1 MSAVLANSSQVWNMN
16 KKRMISALA
25 ALLVCVSAVYAQYS
39 EIYSSA
45 EAAYADGVELY
56 MQGKW
61 GASERALNAY
71 KGKTHEG
78 QRQFYLAANAFEMR
92 RKDARRQLQ
101 AYMKQNTYT
110 PYASEVHFM
119 LGTLL
124 VEQNKNKQAL
134 REFEKVHVN
143 ELFRPHQADFHFY
156 RGYAFVKMNEP
167 QKAASS
173 FGKLKEMNTRYNLQ
187 AKYYYAYCQ
196 YSMQNYG
203 RALPEFL
210 AIEKTETYKDI
221 VPYYIIQIYYS
232 QGQFDEVQSRA
243 EQLLENDKD
252 NPNNGELHRMIGEIY
267 YRQEKYQDAVD
278 QLSVYDRQ
286 IAALNKEPERSDMY
300 LLGMSYY
307 RLEDWHDAISYLLKV
322 KKQDDE
328 LTQNTCYHLG
338 NAYMRINDT
347 QAAKMAYAA
356 AMRYDYDSKI
366 REEAMYNYALT
377 TYNSSSALGESV
389 TAFTDFLKEY
399 PQSEYKEHIYELLCD
414 AFTKSKNYASA
425 LEALNSIES
434 PTPQMQQTKQYLR
447 YQLGA
452 DAYMQGKNEEAER
465 WFTEVIDNDV
475 SSSTPT
481 DKTAGYKTES
491 YFMRAESRYKSG
503 DYAGAEQDLRT
514 MLKQPDAK
522 KSSNYGLVNYSLG
535 YTLFAQKKYS
545 EALTCFTDYTKTAD
559 PQLATYS
566 DAMNRAGDCY
576 FNARR
581 FVEAE
586 SCYAK
591 VASAAGAG
599 ADYAIF
605 QRGYALG
612 LMKRYSEKISVLESL
627 VKKYPKSDYAD
638 DALYEMARAELQRNN
653 NQGAISAYEELLKSY
668 PRSNMARKAALEKA
682 MIYYNDKQYAKAIDG
697 YKQVIKSY
705 PGSEEAYSALD
716 GLEAAYI
723 ETDNVAEYLAYTKS
737 LGRINMKTDA
747 REDSL
752 TYVAAERQY
761 MLQNYTQA
769 IAGLSKYIT
778 QYCSGGRYCTTA
790 QYYLADSY
798 YRSDRKDDAMREF
811 KALADI
817 SGNQYMEEAL
827 TRVAEISYDK
837 ADYKTA
843 LTYFSRLQTVAG
855 KQDKVNAARLG
866 VLRCSY
872 YLGDHPTTVNVA
884 SEILVDNSVSSDLR
898 QEAAYNRAK
907 AYIALGEDNLA
918 INDLRQTSSQV
929 RTASGAE
936 SKYLL
941 AEIYFKTGDLDGSE
955 AQIME
960 FASMNTQ
967 QQYWLA
973 RSFVLLSDIYVK
985 RGDLF
990 QAKQYL
996 LSLKQNYRTQDD
1008 VQTMVEDKLK
1018 EIETAENAKQV
1029 EEDDDEE

>member
-1 MSAVLANSSQVWNMN
+1 
-16 KKRMISALA
+16 
-25 ALLVCVSAVYAQYS
+25 
-39 EIYSSA
+39 
-45 EAAYADGVELY
+45 
-56 MQGKW
+56 
-61 GASERALNAY
+61 
-71 KGKTHEG
+71 
-78 QRQFYLAANAFEMR
+78 
-92 RKDARRQLQ
+92 
-101 AYMKQNTYT
+101 
-110 PYASEVHFM
+110 
-119 LGTLL
+119 
-124 VEQNKNKQAL
+124 
-134 REFEKVHVN
+134 
-143 ELFRPHQADFHFY
+143 
-156 RGYAFVKMNEP
+156 
-167 QKAASS
+167 
-173 FGKLKEMNTRYNLQ
+173 
-187 AKYYYAYCQ
+187 
-196 YSMQNYG
+196 
-203 RALPEFL
+203 
-210 AIEKTETYKDI
+210 
-221 VPYYIIQIYYS
+221 
-232 QGQFDEVQSRA
+232 
-243 EQLLENDKD
+243 
-252 NPNNGELHRMIGEIY
+252 
-267 YRQEKYQDAVD
+267 
-278 QLSVYDRQ
+278 
-286 IAALNKEPERSDMY
+286 
-300 LLGMSYY
+300 
-307 RLEDWHDAISYLLKV
+307 
-322 KKQDDE
+322 
-328 LTQNTCYHLG
+328 
-338 NAYMRINDT
+338 
-347 QAAKMAYAA
+347 
-356 AMRYDYDSKI
+356 
-366 REEAMYNYALT
+366 
-377 TYNSSSALGESV
+377 
-389 TAFTDFLKEY
+389 
-399 PQSEYKEHIYELLCD
+399 
-414 AFTKSKNYASA
+414 
-425 LEALNSIES
+425 
-434 PTPQMQQTKQYLR
+434 
-447 YQLGA
+447 
-452 DAYMQGKNEEAER
+452 
-465 WFTEVIDNDV
+465 
-475 SSSTPT
+475 
-481 DKTAGYKTES
+481 
-491 YFMRAESRYKSG
+491 
-503 DYAGAEQDLRT
+503 
-514 MLKQPDAK
+514 
-522 KSSNYGLVNYSLG
+522 
-535 YTLFAQKKYS
+535 
-545 EALTCFTDYTKTAD
+545 
-559 PQLATYS
+559 
-566 DAMNRAGDCY
+566 MNRAGDCY